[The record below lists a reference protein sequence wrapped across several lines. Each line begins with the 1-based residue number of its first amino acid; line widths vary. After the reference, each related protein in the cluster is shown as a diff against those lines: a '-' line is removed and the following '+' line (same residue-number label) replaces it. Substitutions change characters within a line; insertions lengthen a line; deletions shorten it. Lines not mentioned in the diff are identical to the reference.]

1 MLKSPGIRVWRRL
14 RFTLYPGNLPGS
26 QGSAEWSM
34 GETVAVVGSGMAGLA
49 AAHGCRKAGFD
60 VTLFEARPG
69 HGMDA
74 HAMAVQGGN
83 VDLPLRVMSP
93 RNWHS
98 VLALAAEVGVGTF
111 PVATYASCSWTD
123 RQTWFRSGR
132 MPVTGWPWVGSWRY
146 LNRRSLRLAR
156 GLWQLRRASAG
167 LAAADAS
174 FTLADFLQQQSF
186 DPLFWRGLVLP
197 LLTTICTCDEAQLLA
212 WPAPQLLSLLDEIL
226 HGGGLVRLQ
235 GGTSALVA
243 ALAAAI
249 PAYTG
254 SPVQR
259 LAAREEGIMVHNA
272 RGEGGQFDRV
282 ILAVQANQL
291 DFLEGEQFQ
300 RERQV
305 LDQVRFDSG
314 ELWLHRDPR
323 FLPRRTAD
331 WSALNFQTDP
341 ELARVMFTVLVN
353 AVEPTLASA
362 EPVLQTW
369 NPLYEPDP
377 ETVLARVPLQR
388 AVVHTGTAGIHRALA
403 GWHAEPD
410 RRVFYSGS
418 WAYPGVPLLE
428 SAVRSAQAVVARVQQ
443 LQARV

>member
-1 MLKSPGIRVWRRL
+1 
-14 RFTLYPGNLPGS
+14 
-26 QGSAEWSM
+26 M

-74 HAMAVQGGN
+74 HAMTVPGGN

-93 RNWHS
+93 RNWQS
-98 VLALAAEVGVGTF
+98 VLDLAAEVGVGTF

-123 RQTWFRSGR
+123 RQTWFCSGR

-146 LNRRSLRLAR
+146 LNGRSLRLAR
-156 GLWQLRRASAG
+156 GLWQLRRATAG
-167 LAAADAS
+167 LEAADNS
-174 FTLADFLQQQSF
+174 LTLEDFLQHQTF

-212 WPAPQLLSLLDEIL
+212 WPAFQLLSLLDEIL

-243 ALAAAI
+243 ALAAGM
-249 PAYTG
+249 PALTG

-259 LAAREEGIMVHNA
+259 VAVREDGVLVRNA
-272 RGEGGQFDRV
+272 RGEGGLFDRV

-291 DFLEGEQFQ
+291 DFLDSEQFQ
-300 RERQV
+300 QERQV
-305 LDQVRFDSG
+305 LDRVRFDSG
-314 ELWLHRDPR
+314 ELWLHRDSR

-341 ELARVMFTVLVN
+341 DLERVMFTVLVN
-353 AVEPTLASA
+353 AVEPSLAA
-362 EPVLQTW
+362 AAPVLQTW
-369 NPLYEPDP
+369 NPLYEPEPD
-377 ETVLARVPLQR
+377 TVLARVPLQR
-388 AVVHTGTAGIHRALA
+388 AVVHKGTAEVHGALA
-403 GWHAEPD
+403 QWHAEPG
-410 RRVFYSGS
+410 RRLFYTGS

-428 SAVRSAQAVVARVQQ
+428 SAVRSAQVVVASLAPDRQ
-443 LQARV
+443 